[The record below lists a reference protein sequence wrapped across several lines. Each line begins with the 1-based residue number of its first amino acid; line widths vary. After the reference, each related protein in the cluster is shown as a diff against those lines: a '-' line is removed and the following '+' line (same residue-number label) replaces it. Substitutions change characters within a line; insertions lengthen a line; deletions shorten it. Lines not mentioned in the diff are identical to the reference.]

1 MSLVCFS
8 NEPRPVVRLYE
19 VNLERVLVL
28 GELLQV
34 APRQLTL
41 DIVLASGVYQRH
53 AGALEARAGE
63 TTAVNAR
70 QRTHYLVDGDKLR
83 RAALVVVDAALA
95 AVEAE
100 APEQLQVAAL
110 PSRNALAHTPV
121 LRIEVL
127 GTQCKPTRHGY
138 AGLLKSRLR
147 DVSKEGLIERLQRL
161 VSVRKHVPRSRLAL
175 VDAKVVVAV
184 DEAARK
190 AREEYAYLKV
200 GHGRIAPYYA
210 VLVAVAVEKQQ
221 AVLAPKGDAR
231 LVEYAVV
238 ESYVLAL
245 GLGRYRHH
253 LERRQLYVVGLGE
266 GHRVS
271 YQNGGARRQSADGQR
286 ALHDARDAATQRE
299 ALLQGVLDAAGVVAP
314 VALPNLRGLRKVE
327 VNRAVERHRL
337 KMHVSVVVGRE
348 PEVDALVYRKAS
360 HKAVL
365 VVYVRAYRAHT
376 VRREYVILV
385 FHY

>member
-1 MSLVCFS
+1 M
-8 NEPRPVVRLYE
+8 
-19 VNLERVLVL
+19 
-28 GELLQV
+28 
-34 APRQLTL
+34 
-41 DIVLASGVYQRH
+41 
-53 AGALEARAGE
+53 
-63 TTAVNAR
+63 
-70 QRTHYLVDGDKLR
+70 
-83 RAALVVVDAALA
+83 DAALA

-110 PSRNALAHTPV
+110 PSRNALAHAPV
-121 LRIEVL
+121 LRVEVL
-127 GTQCKPTRHGY
+127 RTKGETARHGY
-138 AGLLKSRLR
+138 ARLLESRLR
-147 DVSKEGLIERLQRL
+147 DVAEEGLVERLQRL
-161 VSVRKHVPRSRLAL
+161 VRVRKHVPRSRLAL

-190 AREEYAYLKV
+190 AREEYAYLEV
-200 GHGRIAPYYA
+200 GHGRVAPYYA
-210 VLVAVAVEKQQ
+210 VLVAVAVEEQKT
-221 AVLAPKGDAR
+221 VLAPKGYAR

-238 ESYVLAL
+238 EADVLAL

-271 YQNGGARRQSADGQR
+271 DQNGGARRQPADGQR

-327 VNRAVERHRL
+327 VYNAVERQRL
-337 KMHVSVVVGRE
+337 EMHVTVVVGRE
-348 PEVDALVYRKAS
+348 PEVDALVYRKAR

-365 VVYVRAYRAHT
+365 VVYVRTYRTHT
-376 VRREYVILV
+376 VWREYVILV
-385 FHY
+385 FHVFVFLFISSSDPKAI